1 MMELI
6 ETTRPE
12 LAGQLESKAQALLR
26 GAFPDVVSEDGDY
39 YAFHETPAVI
49 MILQEGEHVIGH
61 LCAYQRQVMIA
72 GEPTTIGMIGG
83 VAIAPDH
90 RRKGLGRTL
99 LQRAHV
105 YFRQRSIPFSILFA
119 CEPRVYVSSG
129 YKLMQNEMHFR
140 DTDGISKTF
149 VYRGSMYAELL
160 ARSWPNQIVDLCGP
174 VV

>member
-1 MMELI
+1 MELI
-6 ETTRPE
+6 ETTRSE
-12 LAGQLESKAQALLR
+12 LLGQLESKVQALLR
-26 GAFPDVVSEDGDY
+26 RAFPDVASENGDY

-49 MILQEGEHVIGH
+49 MILQQDEQVIAH
-61 LCAYQRQVMIA
+61 LCAYQRQVTIG

-90 RRKGLGRTL
+90 RGKGLSRTL
-99 LQRAHV
+99 LQRAHA
-105 YFRQRSIPFSILFA
+105 YLQQRSIPFSILFA

-129 YKLMQNEMHFR
+129 YKLMQNEMHFL
-140 DTDGISKTF
+140 DTDGSWKTF

-160 ARSWPNQIVDLCGP
+160 QRPWPNQVVDLCGP